1 LQPECKSWVKVFFVV
16 YTEIMKNAKAEH
28 QSPIDVDD
36 IETKGFDSPETQ
48 RDHALTRPMIDV
60 RGNLALP
67 SRQEVHRLSVRQ
79 IVKKISD
86 NKEEIKKAFKSKKE
100 FQQAIAELWRKR
112 GLVLKDLEPL
122 IDAWDEEVK
131 EAEVFD
137 IHIES
142 PLRLAHEIRPILDK
156 IKSRSEV
163 IHLDKSKYRGSNDEK
178 QELILRL
185 DEVIKQIKPDKFSP
199 KQLDRLKDAVEILR
213 LEGSYEPLENF
224 VNNLVNPIEAKA
236 RQARNN

>member
-1 LQPECKSWVKVFFVV
+1 
-16 YTEIMKNAKAEH
+16 M
-28 QSPIDVDD
+28 
-36 IETKGFDSPETQ
+36 
-48 RDHALTRPMIDV
+48 
-60 RGNLALP
+60 
-67 SRQEVHRLSVRQ
+67 
-79 IVKKISD
+79 
-86 NKEEIKKAFKSKKE
+86 
-100 FQQAIAELWRKR
+100 
-112 GLVLKDLEPL
+112 VLKDLEPL